1 MIKTLR
7 YAFVAALMMV
17 AGAVNAQTTF
27 NFKNMWEN
35 IEPAGKDKTILYL
48 NKKSEANFGVHTIGD
63 VTLAVIAGENPSG
76 APTYLRTTY
85 KPNDASKARA
95 CIAVFGGKKADN
107 VINGSSIKISS
118 KGEKMVKI
126 TFKATDL
133 EPGGAAFTASVGNL
147 KLDDSKVRN
156 WTWTGNADEVTFTV
170 SRKNA
175 DANNAVLRFVEITIN
190 PTVETGINNITVDN
204 AKKGVRYNLAG
215 QRVNE
220 SYKGVVIEN
229 GKKIIVK

>member
-35 IEPAGKDKTILYL
+35 IEPAGNDKTILYL
-48 NKKSEANFGVHTIGD
+48 NKAEANNGVHTIGD
-63 VTLAVIAGENPSG
+63 VTLSVIAGENPSG
-76 APTYLRTTY
+76 APTYIRTTY

-95 CIAVFGGKKADN
+95 CIAVYGGKKKDN

-147 KLDDSKVRN
+147 NLDDSKVRN

-175 DANNAVLRFVEITIN
+175 DASNAVLRFVEITVN
-190 PTVETGINNITVDN
+190 PTGETGINNITVDN

-229 GKKIIVK
+229 GKKMIVK

>member
-27 NFKNMWEN
+27 NFKNMREN
-35 IEPAGKDKTILYL
+35 IEPAGKDKTILYST
-48 NKKSEANFGVHTIGD
+48 KAEANNGVHTIGD
-63 VTLAVIAGENPSG
+63 VTLSVIAGENPSG
-76 APTYLRTTY
+76 APTYIRTTY

-95 CIAVFGGKKADN
+95 CIAVYGGKKADN
-107 VINGSSIKISS
+107 VIDGSSIKISS

-133 EPGGAAFTASVGNL
+133 EPGGAAFTASVGTL

-156 WTWTGNADEVTFTV
+156 WTWTGNAEQVTFTV

-175 DANNAVLRFVEITIN
+175 EASNAVLRFVEITVN
-190 PTVETGINNITVDN
+190 PTGETGINNITVDN

-229 GKKIIVK
+229 GKKMIVK

>member
-48 NKKSEANFGVHTIGD
+48 NKSEANFGVHTIGD

-85 KPNDASKARA
+85 KPMMLLKQELVLLFLVVRRLM
-95 CIAVFGGKKADN
+95 KYL
-107 VINGSSIKISS
+107 
-118 KGEKMVKI
+118 MV
-126 TFKATDL
+126 L
-133 EPGGAAFTASVGNL
+133 L
-147 KLDDSKVRN
+147 
-156 WTWTGNADEVTFTV
+156 
-170 SRKNA
+170 
-175 DANNAVLRFVEITIN
+175 
-190 PTVETGINNITVDN
+190 
-204 AKKGVRYNLAG
+204 
-215 QRVNE
+215 
-220 SYKGVVIEN
+220 
-229 GKKIIVK
+229 

>member
-48 NKKSEANFGVHTIGD
+48 NKSEANFGVHTIGD

-95 CIAVFGGKKADN
+95 CIAVFGGKKADE
-107 VINGSSIKISS
+107 VLDGSSIKISS
-118 KGEKMVKI
+118 KGEKLTKI

-133 EPGGAAFTASVGNL
+133 EKGGAKFTASVGTL

-170 SRKNA
+170 SRKDQA
-175 DANNAVLRFVEITIN
+175 SNNAVLRFVEITVN
-190 PTVETGINNITVDN
+190 PSGATGINNITVDN

-229 GKKIIVK
+229 GKKMIVK

>member
-27 NFKNMWEN
+27 NFKKLMDGLVPAAKDVLYLSSKQANNDVFTVDDVTMKFVENEPSATMRYYQYDANNNDKATGCIWIYGGKNMET
-35 IEPAGKDKTILYL
+35 PAGSDIVISKSGEKIKTIT
-48 NKKSEANFGVHTIGD
+48 FT
-63 VTLAVIAGENPSG
+63 
-76 APTYLRTTY
+76 AP
-85 KPNDASKARA
+85 
-95 CIAVFGGKKADN
+95 VVG
-107 VINGSSIKISS
+107 S
-118 KGEKMVKI
+118 KGAGD
-126 TFKATDL
+126 FKASTGTLTMDKK
-133 EPGGAAFTASVGNL
+133 TR
-147 KLDDSKVRN
+147 D
-156 WTWTGNADEVTFTV
+156 WTWTGEADEVTFTV
-170 SRKNA
+170 YRKTA
-175 DANNAVLRFVEITIN
+175 KANVCLCFSDITVN

-229 GKKIIVK
+229 GKKMIVK